1 MDGGAWKATVR
12 GVAKSQTWLT
22 RLSSS
27 SLGRGSFRPLSYP
40 LLQGSL
46 NALPISPVP
55 NNPTYVGAQMQE
67 NGGLVTVIQTP
78 ETAPRKSMPLGFT
91 WEN

>member
-12 GVAKSQTWLT
+12 GVAKSRTRLP

-27 SLGRGSFRPLSYP
+27 SSSSSLVRGSFGPLSHP

-46 NALPISPVP
+46 NAPPISPVP
-55 NNPTYVGAQMQE
+55 NDPTYVGAQMRE
-67 NGGLVTVIQTP
+67 IVDL
-78 ETAPRKSMPLGFT
+78 
-91 WEN
+91 